1 MQTFFLFE
9 CVTSGDEKPSVRV
22 RELNYRRC
30 NQRMDEANIIDL
42 YWSRNERAIEETDKT
57 FGKSL
62 LSLSR
67 RILENR
73 QDAEENVYD
82 TYMRTWESIPPQRP
96 VYFRAFLM
104 KICRCLALD
113 RLDRRTAG
121 KRNAEL
127 VSLTEEMASCIPD
140 KRIDDRMEGKELGR
154 LLDRFLGELPKD
166 SRLIFLRRY
175 LYLDTVAEIARR
187 YGFSESK
194 VKMQLKRTRTKLHA
208 YLNKEGIT
216 V

>member
-1 MQTFFLFE
+1 MN
-9 CVTSGDEKPSVRV
+9 DW
-22 RELNYRRC
+22 
-30 NQRMDEANIIDL
+30 NIIDL
-42 YWSRNERAIEETDKT
+42 YWARKERAIEETDRLYGKT
-57 FGKSL
+57 LLG
-62 LSLSR
+62 LSL
-67 RILENR
+67 RILQNK

-96 VYFRAFLM
+96 AYFKAFLT

-113 RLDRRTAG
+113 RLDWRNAA

-140 KRIDDRMEGKELGR
+140 KRLEDQTEGRELGK
-154 LLDRFLGELPKD
+154 LLEQFLSTLPKE

-175 LYLDTVAEIARR
+175 LYLDTVAQIATR

-194 VKMQLKRTRTKLHA
+194 VKMQLKRTRSKLYA
-208 YLNKEGIT
+208 YLNKEGVTI
-216 V
+216 

>member
-1 MQTFFLFE
+1 MNDL
-9 CVTSGDEKPSVRV
+9 
-22 RELNYRRC
+22 
-30 NQRMDEANIIDL
+30 NIIDL
-42 YWSRNERAIEETDKT
+42 YWARKEQAIEETDKLYGRT
-57 FGKSL
+57 LLG
-62 LSLSR
+62 LSL
-67 RILENR
+67 RILQNK

-96 VYFRAFLM
+96 AYFKAFLT

-113 RLDRRTAG
+113 RLDWRKAA

-140 KRIDDRMEGKELGR
+140 KRLEDQMEGRELGK
-154 LLDRFLGELPKD
+154 LLEQFLSTLPKE

-175 LYLDTVAEIARR
+175 LYLDTVAQIATR

-194 VKMQLKRTRTKLHA
+194 VKMQLKRTRSKLHA
-208 YLNKEGIT
+208 YLNKEGVTI
-216 V
+216 

>member
-1 MQTFFLFE
+1 MNDTYIL
-9 CVTSGDEKPSVRV
+9 
-22 RELNYRRC
+22 
-30 NQRMDEANIIDL
+30 DL
-42 YWSRNERAIEETDKT
+42 YWSRNEQAIEETDKVYGGT
-57 FGKSL
+57 L
-62 LSLSR
+62 LRFSQ

-82 TYMRTWESIPPQRP
+82 TYMRTWETIPPQRP
-96 VYFRAFLM
+96 VYFRAFLT

-113 RLDRRTAG
+113 RLDWRNAA

-140 KRIDDRMEGKELGR
+140 KRLEDQIEGRELAKLLEQFLSTLSKE
-154 LLDRFLGELPKD
+154 

-175 LYLDTVAEIARR
+175 LYLDTVSQIAAR
-187 YGFSESK
+187 YGFTESK
-194 VKMQLKRTRTKLHA
+194 VKMQLKRTRAKLHA

>member
-1 MQTFFLFE
+1 
-9 CVTSGDEKPSVRV
+9 
-22 RELNYRRC
+22 
-30 NQRMDEANIIDL
+30 MDDTAIIDL
-42 YWSRNERAIEETDKT
+42 YWSRNEQAIEETDRAY
-57 FGKSL
+57 GRSL
-62 LSLSR
+62 FALSQ

-82 TYMRTWESIPPQRP
+82 TYMRAWETIPPKRP
-96 VYFRAFLM
+96 VYFRAFLT
-104 KICRCLALD
+104 KVCRCLALD
-113 RLDRRTAG
+113 RLDWRTAG

-140 KRIDDRMEGKELGR
+140 RRIDDQAEGKELGK
-154 LLDRFLGELPKD
+154 LLERFLSTLPKD

-175 LYLDTVAEIARR
+175 LYLDSVAEIAQR
-187 YGFSESK
+187 YGCSESK
-194 VKMQLKRTRTKLHA
+194 VKMQLKRTRTKLYA